1 MANHTDGFA
10 TGVQGIQRIKGG
22 IQRFA
27 IQRAKTFIKE
37 QRVNTCF
44 MADQIR
50 KRQRQRQ
57 TNEETFAAG
66 KGTGIAYRICLR
78 YLQPR
83 LPAPRWLCAVTDSAR
98 AAG

>member
-66 KGTGIAYRICLR
+66 KGTGIAYRICL
-78 YLQPR
+78 P
-83 LPAPRWLCAVTDSAR
+83 VSTTSTSSASLALR
-98 AAG
+98 CNR